1 MKKVMIGALA
11 LSLLGASSAA
21 FAEDGDQNIQNLYT
35 GYNASAVTAP
45 HIVRN
50 AQASAFVAPRQGVQ
64 AFTQAEENWF
74 ERTTPST
81 DVNN

>member
-1 MKKVMIGALA
+1 MIGAFA
-11 LSLLGASSAA
+11 LTLLGASSSA

-45 HIVRN
+45 YAVRN
-50 AQASAFVAPRQGVQ
+50 AQASIVTGQRQGVQ
-64 AFTQAEENWF
+64 PFTQAEANWF
-74 ERTTPST
+74 ERATPST